1 MDLWPGDGVQAEGL
15 IHGFEPRKIGTTEGG
30 KEGGRGRLRRKK
42 PGRAMSAPLKNTMH
56 NYPRRH
62 HAICR
67 RRRDP
72 EQDEAQIWHGGGY
85 VTERTMQGT

>member
-15 IHGFEPRKIGTTEGG
+15 IHGFEPRKIGKQ
-30 KEGGRGRLRRKK
+30 KEERREAVDGCAGK

-67 RRRDP
+67 HRRDP
-72 EQDEAQIWHGGGY
+72 EQDEAQRRHGGGY
-85 VTERTMQGT
+85 VTERAMQGT